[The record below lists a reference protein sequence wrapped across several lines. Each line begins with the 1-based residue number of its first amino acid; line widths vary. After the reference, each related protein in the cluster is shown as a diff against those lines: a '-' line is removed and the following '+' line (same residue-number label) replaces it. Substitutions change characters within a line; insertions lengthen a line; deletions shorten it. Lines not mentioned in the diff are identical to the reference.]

1 MDDPT
6 FQGARLGQNVFKVVK
21 RRPVFFPLVVI
32 AAMAMVLMS
41 EAAYWRSAR
50 TLHEIAATGDARTRI
65 QDLRQSVLAA
75 QTAQR
80 SYLLTESRKH
90 LASYSKALN
99 DMQAAFAFLQERYR
113 PAPTQTVVL
122 TQLQGITEALVLQ
135 LGTTI
140 NQHDRGQPVVLEDGD
155 DAQVES
161 IRALS
166 AELLNVEDRNASTG
180 QYDVY
185 QTLLLSGIG
194 VALLSAISLLALVM
208 YLRQSFALE
217 RQQQDVQRI
226 AQTERDQLEIEVRQR
241 TAQLTELTHHL
252 QSAREDERHRLA
264 RNLHDDLGAL
274 LTSAKLDAAR
284 IRSRLVA
291 AATAPEALDLLAHL
305 VATLN
310 SGIALG
316 RRIIEDLR
324 PSALGTLGLVATL
337 EILVGE
343 YAEHAGLRVHSVL
356 EPVSLDENAELMVYR
371 LVQEALTNIS
381 KHAKASEVWVNL
393 GLRDGL
399 VEVSVRDNGVGFNT
413 QVKATSAYGLVGMRF
428 RVEAEGGTLSVVSAP
443 QQGTLIQVRIP
454 QAEADPH

>member
-6 FQGARLGQNVFKVVK
+6 FQGARLGQNVFKVIK
-21 RRPVFFPLVVI
+21 RRPVLFPLVVI

-80 SYLLTESRKH
+80 SYLLTESQKH

-99 DMQAAFAFLQERYR
+99 DMQAAFSFLQERYR
-113 PAPTQTVVL
+113 PTPTQTVVL

-135 LGTTI
+135 LDTTI

-155 DAQVES
+155 DAHVES

-166 AELLNVEDRNASTG
+166 AELMNVEDRNASTG

-399 VEVSVRDNGVGFNT
+399 VEVSVRDNGVGLNT